1 MNLFTIIV
9 LIIFALFILK
19 GYRRGF
25 IRSLASAF
33 SLIISIVIVNM
44 ATPYVAEFLET
55 QTPVYDYIL
64 ERCEEVFSVEEDI
77 QVSAAREEQQNEIID
92 NLPLPKVIQN
102 FLKENNTPEYY
113 GKMAVKSFSEY
124 IQKYMAS
131 LILNI
136 CSFVVTL
143 ILVMSFVSLTVMT
156 LDLVA
161 RLPIIKGVNQ
171 ILGLGLGFFQGL
183 IIVWIIFLVIT
194 IFSQSY
200 IGRELMQMIVESPI
214 LSKIYDTNILLGFLQ
229 NTFAKII

>member
-1 MNLFTIIV
+1 MNLFTIII

-33 SLIISIVIVNM
+33 SLVISIVIVNM
-44 ATPYVAEFLET
+44 ATPYVTEFLET

-64 ERCEEVFSVEEDI
+64 KRCEDVFSVEDM
-77 QVSAAREEQQNEIID
+77 QLTAVQEEQQNEVID
-92 NLPLPKVIQN
+92 NLALPKVLRN

-143 ILVMSFVSLTVMT
+143 ILVMSFVSLIVMT

-183 IIVWIIFLVIT
+183 IIVWIIFLIIT

-200 IGRELMQMIVESPI
+200 IGRELMQMIVDSPI
-214 LSKIYDTNILLGFLQ
+214 LSRIYDTNVLLNFLQ
-229 NTFAKII
+229 NTISKII